1 MLSEAGDPGTQRC
14 ERCDRPFVVASRER
28 RNDLPPYDHGV
39 LSPGLLAVL
48 LVTAL
53 LALFPT
59 RRLYL
64 SGHPTMVIGAY
75 FGLLWLLGLV
85 IAIGPGRSR
94 LFLPLILVLYL
105 VPFLTWRAGLE
116 RLLGRRPPP
125 APPRNVTP
133 PVEADRPNSPS

>member
-1 MLSEAGDPGTQRC
+1 MSRC
-14 ERCDRPFVVASRER
+14 GRCDRPPRRRRATER
-28 RNDLPPYDHGV
+28 PHDQPPYDHGV

-53 LALFPT
+53 LALFPA
-59 RRLYL
+59 RRLHL
-64 SGHPTMVIGAY
+64 SGYPTIVVGAY
-75 FGLLWLLGLV
+75 FGLLWLLGIL
-85 IAIGPGRSR
+85 IALGPGRSR

-125 APPRNVTP
+125 PPPRNVTP
-133 PVEADRPNSPS
+133 PAEADRPNSHS